1 MANTYQPDKT
11 GKRQPLTDKAMH
23 FVDMEILKRRYEW
36 NDDCNCELCSGPEV
50 IKFRLIFDAPT
61 CQSLLF

>member
-1 MANTYQPDKT
+1 MANTNQPDKT

-50 IKFRLIFDAPT
+50 LKSIHSIQNNDNLIG
-61 CQSLLF
+61 